1 MCSHFACM
9 RSLVPCCQCGTK
21 YCLSCFVFKNVQ
33 SKCICKVCY
42 AASNQATGKIQQAFG
57 NKRRKYHRKNGHCAN
72 DGIETQCNIGTAC
85 SSHSVDRALS
95 YYAITNETTGADAIF
110 NAIKI
115 EKLLLLMIDDY
126 TTIHSHRQPT
136 ALATNNVLN
145 MCTIIIEIIFP
156 QLDAIQVKKKL

>member
-1 MCSHFACM
+1 MQLQT
-9 RSLVPCCQCGTK
+9 RQK
-21 YCLSCFVFKNVQ
+21 
-33 SKCICKVCY
+33 
-42 AASNQATGKIQQAFG
+42 KIQQAFG

-145 MCTIIIEIIFP
+145 MCTIIIKIIFP
-156 QLDAIQVKKKL
+156 QLDAIQVKKKALSLYTHPRGLIT